1 METGLP
7 VLDDLVIPW
16 LGKFVIALL
25 IFLIGKW
32 VADHISK
39 ILLRLMLKSGLDD
52 TLVRFLHKL
61 AYVFMLILVAL
72 PAVEAAGISIASLLA
87 LLGAAGLAVGLALK
101 DSLSNLAAGVMII
114 VFRPFRVGDGIT
126 ASGSSGTV
134 EDIGMFSTTLT
145 TPDNQRVILPNAA
158 IISGTIINATT
169 FATRR
174 VDLLIGIGFND
185 NIGTAKKIIAEV
197 LAAENRILPEPA
209 SSIGVETIGENSVL
223 LFVRAWVRTP
233 DYGLVRADLL
243 ERIKDN
249 LATAGI
255 VIPYRQQTI
264 HLHQVS
270 ATQPD

>member
-1 METGLP
+1 METGLT
-7 VLDDLVIPW
+7 VVDDLVIPW
-16 LGKFVIALL
+16 LGKFVIALI

-72 PAVEAAGISIASLLA
+72 PAVEAAGVSIASLLA

-126 ASGSSGTV
+126 ASGATGAV

-174 VDLLIGIGFND
+174 IDLLIGIGFNES
-185 NIGTAKKIIAEV
+185 IGKAKNVITQV
-197 LAAENRILPEPA
+197 LAGESRLLPEPA
-209 SSIGVETIGENSVL
+209 SAVGVELIGENSIQ
-223 LFVRAWVRTP
+223 LFVRVWVRTP
-233 DYGLVRADLL
+233 DYGPVRSELL
-243 ERIKDN
+243 EKIKES
-249 LATAGI
+249 LAAAGI
-255 VIPYRQQTI
+255 VIPYRQQTV
-264 HLHQVS
+264 HLHQVNPG
-270 ATQPD
+270 QQG